1 MKMME
6 GYSKA
11 IKTGLYFGSF
21 NPVHIGH
28 LAIANYMI
36 EFSDLEQLW
45 FVVSPQNPLKEKKSL
60 LKDHHRLEM
69 VRLALEDDERFRVS
83 DIEFKLPTPSYTID
97 TLAYLEEKNPGHE
110 FQLVMGADQLKTFR
124 KWKNTGL
131 IAQNYHRLIYPRP
144 GVDPESIRAIPNAT
158 LVDAPLM
165 EISSSFIRQAIKDGK
180 DIRHLVPTPAYTYLR
195 EMHFYEK

>member
-1 MKMME
+1 MME
-6 GYSKA
+6 FKRI

-36 EFSDLEQLW
+36 EYSDLEQLW

-60 LKDHHRLEM
+60 LSDYHRLEM
-69 VRLALEDDERFRVS
+69 VRLALENDDRFRVS

-97 TLAYLEEKNPGHE
+97 TLTYLGEKNPGHD
-110 FQLVMGADQLKTFR
+110 FHLVMGADQLRTFH
-124 KWKNTGL
+124 KWKHADL
-131 IAQNYHRLIYPRP
+131 ITRNYHRLIYPRP
-144 GVDPESIRAIPNAT
+144 EVDPEALKSIPNAT
-158 LVDAPLM
+158 VVTAPLM

-180 DIRHLVPTPAYTYLR
+180 DIRHLMPAPAYSYMR